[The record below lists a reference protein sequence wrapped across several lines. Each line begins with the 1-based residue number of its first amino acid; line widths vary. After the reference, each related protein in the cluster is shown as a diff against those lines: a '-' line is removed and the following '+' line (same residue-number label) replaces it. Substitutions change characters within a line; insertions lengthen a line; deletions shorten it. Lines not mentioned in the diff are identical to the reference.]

1 MEFLRHTLSNGLE
14 IVAECNGQ
22 AYSTALGFFVRA
34 GSRDET
40 DEIAGVSHF
49 LEHMMFKGT
58 PTRTADDVNRE
69 FDEIGAYYNAAT
81 SEELTVYYAAVL
93 PEYQDRATQLL
104 ADILRPSLRVEDFDM
119 EKQVILEEI
128 HMYEDQPPFGAD
140 EKCRALYFAEHP
152 LARSILG
159 SIESI
164 TALPVEAMRD
174 YFGNRYSPQNL
185 VLAAAGCVDFELLVA
200 TAERM
205 CGHWERN
212 GGQRKLAVPTP
223 AKGFHLIHKD
233 IATQQY
239 AVQFAPGPGCQDE
252 DRFAAKLLATVIG
265 DDTGSRIY
273 WDLIDTGV
281 AEHASLGHDEYD
293 DAGVFMTYLSCTP
306 ELAAENLQRL
316 HNLLSEVKHDEIT
329 SKELSQAKNK
339 VSSRIV
345 LASERPQ
352 GRLFV
357 VGGDWIQRAEYRS
370 VRNDLDD
377 VAGVTVEQV
386 AAVVS
391 KYPLNESTVMT
402 IGPLADVAPPCEEQC

>member
-1 MEFLRHTLSNGLE
+1 MEFLRQTLPNGLE
-14 IVAECNGQ
+14 IVAECNNQ
-22 AYSTALGFFVRA
+22 AYSTAIGFFVRA
-34 GSRDET
+34 GARDET

-104 ADILRPSLRVEDFDM
+104 ADILRPSLRADDFDM

-140 EKCRALYFAEHP
+140 EKCRALYFTEHP
-152 LARSILG
+152 LARSVLG
-159 SIESI
+159 SLDTI

-174 YFGNRYSPQNL
+174 YFSNRYSPQNL
-185 VLAAAGCVDFELLVA
+185 VLAATGRVDFELLVA

-212 GGQRKLAVPTP
+212 GGQRKLTAPTP
-223 AKGFHLIHKD
+223 AKGFHVIHKD
-233 IATQQY
+233 IATLQY
-239 AVQFAPGPGCQDE
+239 AVQLAPGPGCHDE
-252 DRFAAKLLATVIG
+252 DRFAAKLLATVVG

-273 WDLIDTGV
+273 WDLIDTGL
-281 AEHASLGHDEYD
+281 AEHACLGHEEYD

-306 ELAAENLQRL
+306 EHATENLQLL
-316 HNLLSEVKHDEIT
+316 HDLLARVNHDGVT
-329 SKELSQAKNK
+329 AQELSQAKNK
-339 VSSRIV
+339 VRSRIV

-357 VGGDWIQRAEYRS
+357 VGGDWVQREEYRS

-402 IGPLADVAPPCEEQC
+402 IGPLTEVPPPCDDSR